1 MPYYETSRPSYWN
14 GIPVV
19 TRNLILINLIVFAAT
34 FMDERFLQDDFV
46 TRYFALFYPASP
58 LFRFWQ
64 PLTHMFVH
72 GGLMHIFF
80 NMYALLMF
88 GAPVERALGEKKF
101 LLLYFLSG
109 FGAAALHTGV
119 QFLQLQGAAA
129 ASVTAVQDIYLTP
142 TVGASGAVY
151 GVLIAFA
158 MLNPDATLILLFPPI
173 PLKAKWWVL
182 IFAAIELFTGVTGT
196 MDGIAHFAHLG
207 GMVVG
212 FLLMLYWRKTH
223 KLWRY

>member
-1 MPYYETSRPSYWN
+1 MPYYDNSRPSFWN
-14 GIPVV
+14 SIPVV

-34 FMDERFLQDDFV
+34 MIDEQFLQDDFV
-46 TRYFALFYPASP
+46 TRYLALFYPASP
-58 LFRFWQ
+58 FFRIWQ

-80 NMYALLMF
+80 NMYTLLMF
-88 GAPVERALGEKKF
+88 GAPVERAIGEKKF
-101 LLLYFLSG
+101 VVLYFLAG

-119 QFLQLQGAAA
+119 QYLQLQGAAG
-129 ASVTAVQDIYLTP
+129 ASVAAVQNILMTP

-158 MLNPDATLILLFPPI
+158 MLNPNATLVLLFPPI

-182 IFAAIELFTGVTGT
+182 IFAGIELFTGVTGT

-207 GMVVG
+207 GMVIG
-212 FLLMLYWRKTH
+212 FLLMLYWRKSG